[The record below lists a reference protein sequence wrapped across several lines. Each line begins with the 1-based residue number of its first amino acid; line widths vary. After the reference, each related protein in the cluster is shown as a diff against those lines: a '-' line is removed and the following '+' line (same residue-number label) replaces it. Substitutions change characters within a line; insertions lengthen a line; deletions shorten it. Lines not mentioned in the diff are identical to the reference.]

1 MSKLLI
7 IDDDPLYHTT
17 AQLIINKN
25 MLFDDCISYTEAR
38 LALNYLIEHR
48 HHPDALP
55 DVIFLNLNM
64 PGMEG
69 WDFLCLHEDL
79 LPFLAKTIDVFIVTS
94 ADDRKDESRSQVYP
108 FVQGFYSKPLTLK
121 ELLDISNF
129 VTATAIKFDNLRVLA
144 TVSTDSLAEES
155 NHTEVQKK

>member
-7 IDDDPLYHTT
+7 IDDDPIYHTI

-25 MLFDDCISYTEAR
+25 MLFDDCISYTKAR

-48 HHPDALP
+48 NHPDALP

-64 PGMEG
+64 PGMDG
-69 WDFLCLHEDL
+69 WNFLCKHEDL
-79 LPFLAKTIDVFIVTS
+79 LPFLAKKIDVFIVTS
-94 ADDRKDESRSQVYP
+94 SVDRKDELRSHAYP

-121 ELLDISNF
+121 ELIDISNF
-129 VTATAIKFDNLRVLA
+129 VTATAIKYDNLRLLA
-144 TVSTDSLAEES
+144 TVSTDNLAWII
-155 NHTEVQKK
+155 H